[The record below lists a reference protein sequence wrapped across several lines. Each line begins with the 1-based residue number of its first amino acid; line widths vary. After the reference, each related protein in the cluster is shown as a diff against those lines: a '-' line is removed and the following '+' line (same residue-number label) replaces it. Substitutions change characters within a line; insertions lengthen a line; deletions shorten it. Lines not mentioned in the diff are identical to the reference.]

1 MMFRRHPFL
10 AAPGLALLAIAMT
23 SCGTTT
29 IPNAG
34 RVLLSISVTPATAD
48 AQTFQNGQVVFTA
61 TGTFSVAPSPAL
73 VTFAIP
79 YTGGFTVAL
88 NSSNQV
94 IATIVATGTGT
105 ATVQCAAGMSGT
117 VEVGATASANNGTST
132 TVSGAA
138 QITCP

>member
-1 MMFRRHPFL
+1 MFGRN
-10 AAPGLALLAIAMT
+10 ALLAALGPAFLAMVVI
-23 SCGTTT
+23 SCGSPS

-34 RVLLSISVTPATAD
+34 RVLLSIAVTPAQAD
-48 AQTFQNGQVVFTA
+48 ALGGQVVFTA
-61 TGTFSVAPSPAL
+61 NGTFSVAPSPAP
-73 VTFAIP
+73 VTFAAP
-79 YTGGFTVAL
+79 YTGGFAVAP

-94 IATIVATGTGT
+94 IATIVATGSGT
-105 ATVQCAAGMSGT
+105 ATVQCVAGVSGT

>member
-1 MMFRRHPFL
+1 MFRRTPLFPAL
-10 AAPGLALLAIAMT
+10 GPVLLAIAMT
-23 SCGTTT
+23 SCGAT

-34 RVLLSISVTPATAD
+34 RVLLSIVVTPAYAD
-48 AQTFQNGQVVFTA
+48 AKDFQGQVVFTA

-79 YTGGFTVAL
+79 YTGGFVVAP
-88 NSSNQV
+88 NASDQV
-94 IATIVATGTGT
+94 IASVVATGTAT
-105 ATVQCAAGMSGT
+105 ATVQCVAGMSGT
-117 VEVGATASANNGTST
+117 VEVGATALANNGTST